1 MSGSQQE
8 DLKRRRRARFVDALT
23 AATRQPDGRSR
34 TGTKIA
40 GGMALLALVAGGMLG
55 LGAWRS
61 YHHAR
66 TENAASAS
74 LANVHSSPY
83 GGSSPY
89 VGPSPSASWPYT
101 SRPPGTPDAN
111 AADPSGPPTPQPLP
125 TTALAPSDAKNSPP
139 DPKTGAPVMQV
150 ALARTLLQ
158 NAKTSRCAA
167 KGAGKPGSNVDQLNC
182 NRTSTGQ
189 MWTVKVAHPGEGP
202 GHRNLL
208 LLDNVHDGLCMDLPT
223 THAVAAGTRVTQS
236 GCNSSKHDN
245 QLWWVSTQRDG
256 KQLIHNYASKSACL
270 QIGKQKTPRR
280 TGLPLR
286 VGTCAVGY
294 NNRWQFAR

>member
-1 MSGSQQE
+1 LSGSQQE

-23 AATRQPDGRSR
+23 AATRQPDSHSR

-40 GGMALLALVAGGMLG
+40 GGMALLALVAGGVLG

-61 YHHAR
+61 YHHGR
-66 TENAASAS
+66 TENAASTS
-74 LANVHSSPY
+74 LENVRSSPY
-83 GGSSPY
+83 GD
-89 VGPSPSASWPYT
+89 PSPTAAWPYA
-101 SRPPGTPDAN
+101 SRPPVAPDAN
-111 AADPSGPPTPQPLP
+111 TADPSGSPTPQPLP
-125 TTALAPSDAKNSPP
+125 TTALSPSDPNSPS
-139 DPKTGAPVMQV
+139 DPKVRSPAMQV

-158 NAKTSRCAA
+158 NAKTKRCAA
-167 KGAGKPGSNVDQLNC
+167 KGAGKAGSNVNQSNC
-182 NRTSTGQ
+182 GRSSSDQ

-202 GHRNLL
+202 GHKDLL
-208 LLDNVHDGLCMDLPT
+208 LIDNANDGLCMDLPT
-223 THAVAAGTRVTQS
+223 THAVAAGTKVTQS
-236 GCNSSKHDN
+236 RCDSSKRDN
-245 QLWWVSTQRDG
+245 QLWWISTQHDG

-270 QIGKQKTPRR
+270 QIGKQKTPKK